1 MKLTIEEIKALKKA
15 KDKMVKQEVIV
26 YKNDRLQ

>member
-15 KDKMVKQEVIV
+15 KEKKINQDIIIQ
-26 YKNDRLQ
+26 KND

>member
-15 KDKMVKQEVIV
+15 KDKKIKQDVIIQ
-26 YKNDRLQ
+26 KND

>member
-15 KDKMVKQEVIV
+15 KDKKIKQDVIIQ
-26 YKNDRLQ
+26 KHD